1 MNEIQMSD
9 NNIIMDKY
17 IKSDNI
23 LNDIQSI
30 IDVSQG
36 EAYYAVNTILSQRNW
51 LISYRIAEE
60 QFEGENRAEYGAG
73 IIKELSKEL
82 TAKYGKGFTKTNL
95 YSFYMFYKFFPKIF
109 HSVSGKSTKILSWT
123 HYRTLLQVKDE
134 AARNWYEKEAYEQT
148 WSVRTLQ
155 RNINPQYYYSHIM
168 KKQLNLIMFE
178 AFLFYYLDYYSAL
191 RYNDV

>member
-60 QFEGENRAEYGAG
+60 
-73 IIKELSKEL
+73 
-82 TAKYGKGFTKTNL
+82 
-95 YSFYMFYKFFPKIF
+95 
-109 HSVSGKSTKILSWT
+109 
-123 HYRTLLQVKDE
+123 
-134 AARNWYEKEAYEQT
+134 
-148 WSVRTLQ
+148 
-155 RNINPQYYYSHIM
+155 
-168 KKQLNLIMFE
+168 
-178 AFLFYYLDYYSAL
+178 
-191 RYNDV
+191 

>member
-1 MNEIQMSD
+1 
-9 NNIIMDKY
+9 
-17 IKSDNI
+17 
-23 LNDIQSI
+23 
-30 IDVSQG
+30 
-36 EAYYAVNTILSQRNW
+36 
-51 LISYRIAEE
+51 
-60 QFEGENRAEYGAG
+60 
-73 IIKELSKEL
+73 
-82 TAKYGKGFTKTNL
+82 
-95 YSFYMFYKFFPKIF
+95 MFYKFFPKIF